1 MKGGFD
7 EAFLAKYEAEKQ
19 ALEKAMKKW
28 EEAHNQLDAFVK
40 EKENE

>member
-1 MKGGFD
+1 LTKRFSQIRSR
-7 EAFLAKYEAEKQ
+7 KQ